1 MEGGGN
7 WVILSDFGIK
17 FGEILKIV
25 SKKFAYVK
33 KKLKIYIGKAMLC
46 QRVNYRDL
54 LTILLTTNLLKDISV

>member
-7 WVILSDFGIK
+7 WAISGDFGIK
-17 FGEILKIV
+17 FGESLKII

-33 KKLKIYIGKAMLC
+33 KKLKICIGKAMLC
-46 QRVNYRDL
+46 HRVNYRDL